1 MAGAPRKPTKPTPL
15 TAMERARQRYESER
29 AEFAPG
35 VINRAKLAIKH
46 GEGEYKT
53 VTSGKRKQLM
63 DAMDERYKRSS
74 AYAEMSDTMKEAG
87 VKNLAGDKL
96 AVKKAMGG
104 KLKMVEKGGKKVPAF
119 AADGIGKMAKG
130 GKISEYGGKEMYKSK
145 AAMMKHEGKESM
157 SMEKKE
163 ARMAMGG
170 KCRGMGAATKGGNYK
185 G

>member
-74 AYAEMSDTMKEAG
+74 AYAEMADTMKEAG

-119 AADGIGKMAKG
+119 AADGVGKMAKG
-130 GKISEYGGKEMYKSK
+130 GK
-145 AAMMKHEGKESM
+145 AAKM
-157 SMEKKE
+157 
-163 ARMAMGG
+163 
-170 KCRGMGAATKGGNYK
+170 TKGSK
-185 G
+185 K